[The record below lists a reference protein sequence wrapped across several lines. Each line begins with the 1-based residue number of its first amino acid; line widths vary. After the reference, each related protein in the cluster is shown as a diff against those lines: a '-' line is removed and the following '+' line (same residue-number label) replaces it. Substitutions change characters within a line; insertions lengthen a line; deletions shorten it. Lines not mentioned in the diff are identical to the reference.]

1 LNLKVKSNLL
11 GSGIDMS
18 ICFLNLKVKSNLLG
32 IMQVLRRAALPCVK
46 PAHIM
51 MDARAPV
58 GTKVEETR
66 TGALLTPDE
75 ALALLLQQTA
85 QPSARQ
91 ARPDAAGGLA
101 RRRGRRAH
109 LSPIAG
115 RRAHL
120 SPICAEEDVRRLR
133 QTLEQ
138 AHHRA
143 VEAHKCVPL
152 TRYNVHEQHAHGE
165 DAQNSPTSGGTVVL
179 ERWLTAARQNL
190 PKSSE
195 IASIQSDAALL
206 DSENGW
212 DECDI
217 DLGRPWE
224 DCWSPF
230 GTKDCEDVCRQGPT
244 ECFIRARSDLTVG
257 SHESR
262 SSVVS
267 AVSSVDS
274 QPVVQRRLH
283 PY

>member
-1 LNLKVKSNLL
+1 
-11 GSGIDMS
+11 
-18 ICFLNLKVKSNLLG
+18 
-32 IMQVLRRAALPCVK
+32 
-46 PAHIM
+46 M
-51 MDARAPV
+51 MADSDARAPV
-58 GTKVEETR
+58 GTPKVEETR

-75 ALALLLQQTA
+75 ALALLSQQTA

-91 ARPDAAGGLA
+91 ARPDAAGLA
-101 RRRGRRAH
+101 RGRRASGRAH
-109 LSPIAG
+109 LSPSVSPIRG

-120 SPICAEEDVRRLR
+120 SPICAKEDVWRLR

-143 VEAHKCVPL
+143 VEAHKCVSL
-152 TRYNVHEQHAHGE
+152 TRHNVHELHEQHAHGE
-165 DAQNSPTSGGTVVL
+165 DARNSPNSGGTVFL

-195 IASIQSDAALL
+195 IASIQSDAVLL

-224 DCWSPF
+224 DCWSPC
-230 GTKDCEDVCRQGPT
+230 GKKDCEDVCRQGPT

-262 SSVVS
+262 PSVVS

>member
-1 LNLKVKSNLL
+1 
-11 GSGIDMS
+11 
-18 ICFLNLKVKSNLLG
+18 
-32 IMQVLRRAALPCVK
+32 
-46 PAHIM
+46 M
-51 MDARAPV
+51 MADLDARAPV
-58 GTKVEETR
+58 GTPKVEETR

-75 ALALLLQQTA
+75 ALALLSQQTA

-91 ARPDAAGGLA
+91 ARPDAAGLA
-101 RRRGRRAH
+101 RGRRA
-109 LSPIAG
+109 SG
-115 RRAHL
+115 RAHL
-120 SPICAEEDVRRLR
+120 SPICAEKDVRRLR

-152 TRYNVHEQHAHGE
+152 TRYNVHAHGE

-224 DCWSPF
+224 DCWSPC

-257 SHESR
+257 SHES
-262 SSVVS
+262 SPSVVS

>member
-1 LNLKVKSNLL
+1 
-11 GSGIDMS
+11 
-18 ICFLNLKVKSNLLG
+18 
-32 IMQVLRRAALPCVK
+32 
-46 PAHIM
+46 M
-51 MDARAPV
+51 MADSDARAPV
-58 GTKVEETR
+58 GTPKVEETR

-91 ARPDAAGGLA
+91 ARPDAAGSLA

-109 LSPIAG
+109 LSPIPG

-195 IASIQSDAALL
+195 IASIQSDAVLL

-224 DCWSPF
+224 DCWSPC
-230 GTKDCEDVCRQGPT
+230 GKKDCEDVCRQGPT

-262 SSVVS
+262 PSVVS